1 MKKIFV
7 LTAALVFSASS
18 CFAIASGAT
27 GTMLLDGTDEGMELH
42 GAATG
47 VTASATTALIGKMST
62 GVGVGWMTETG
73 GYTLVTQHKNG
84 TKAYGSSYDSTSL
97 FQTVSD
103 ATPGTPI
110 LAVPTATDTTDFVGT
125 DWKSM

>member
-1 MKKIFV
+1 MKKILV

-27 GTMLLDGTDEGMELH
+27 GTMLLDGTDEGMALH
-42 GAATG
+42 GDPTAAT
-47 VTASATTALIGKMST
+47 ATTALIGKMST
-62 GVGVGWMTETG
+62 GVGVGWITETG
-73 GYTLVTQHKNG
+73 GYTLVTQHKSG
-84 TKAYGSSYDSTSL
+84 TKAYGTSYDSTSM

-103 ATPGTPI
+103 STPGTPI
-110 LAVPTATDTTDFVGT
+110 LAVPTATDTSDFTGT

>member
-1 MKKIFV
+1 MKKILV
-7 LTAALVFSASS
+7 LTAALVFAATN

-27 GTMLLDGTDEGMELH
+27 GTMLLDGTDEGLELH
-42 GAATG
+42 GDPSAAT
-47 VTASATTALIGKMST
+47 ATTALIGKMST

-73 GYTLVTQHKNG
+73 GYTLVTQHKSG
-84 TKAYGSSYDSTSL
+84 TKAYGTSYDSTSM

-103 ATPGTPI
+103 GTPGTVI
-110 LAVPTATDTTDFVGT
+110 LSVPTATDTSDFTGS